1 LLTGSRNA
9 ELGAVGEL
17 IRSVVRKSRAPGIQY
32 VVVDC
37 AAVLYECH
45 AGSADLAT
53 QRPMLADTTMMAFS
67 MSKTVTAVAVL
78 QLVDQGAVT
87 LDEPIAGIIP
97 WQPYGPEVTIRQLL
111 CHSAGIPNPIPLRWV
126 HSAGD
131 PAFDERAKLA
141 AVLRRYP
148 WLNSP
153 PGTRFAY
160 SNIGYW
166 LLGYVVAAISGEPF
180 RSYVAR
186 HIAAPLGIAA
196 TQFGYEIPDRAAHA
210 CGYLERYSLFNLLK
224 PLLIDRAL
232 IGEPV
237 ESWVP
242 LRDLYPDGP
251 AFGGVVG
258 SAAAFARF
266 LQDQL
271 CERSVLLGES
281 ARKLMQAQQS
291 TSDGPIAMTLGWH
304 IGMFDRTPFLYK
316 EGGGGGFHNMMRLYT
331 GAGIGTVVMTNATS
345 FNVGRLLDAADAA
358 VLRLVGEPGSAISR
372 R

>member
-1 LLTGSRNA
+1 MLTGSRNA
-9 ELGAVGEL
+9 ELGAVGDL

-78 QLVDQGAVT
+78 QLVDQAAVA
-87 LDEPIAGIIP
+87 LDEPIARIIP
-97 WQPYGPEVTIRQLL
+97 WQPYGPDVTIRHLL
-111 CHSAGIPNPIPLRWV
+111 CHTAGIPNPIPLRWV

-131 PAFDERAKLA
+131 LAFDERARLD
-141 AVLRRYP
+141 AVLHRHPR
-148 WLNSP
+148 LNTP
-153 PGTRFAY
+153 PGTRCAY

-166 LLGYVVAAISGEPF
+166 LLGFVVEAISGEPF
-180 RSYVAR
+180 RSYVAN
-186 HIAAPLGIAA
+186 HIDAPLAGAG
-196 TQFGYEIPDRAAHA
+196 TQLGYEIPKGVPHA
-210 CGYLERYSLFNLLK
+210 CGYLERYTLFNLFK
-224 PLLIDRAL
+224 PWLIDRAL
-232 IGEPV
+232 IGDPV
-237 ESWVP
+237 GAWVL

-258 SAAAFARF
+258 NAAAFARF

-271 CERSVLLGES
+271 SEHSVLLGDG
-281 ARKLMQAQQS
+281 ARKLMQTQQCTDS
-291 TSDGPIAMTLGWH
+291 GPIAMTLGWH
-304 IGMFDRTPFLYK
+304 MGMFDRTPFLYK

-345 FNVGRLLDAADAA
+345 FNVGKLLDAADTE
-358 VLRLVGEPGSAISR
+358 VLRLIGEPGDAISR